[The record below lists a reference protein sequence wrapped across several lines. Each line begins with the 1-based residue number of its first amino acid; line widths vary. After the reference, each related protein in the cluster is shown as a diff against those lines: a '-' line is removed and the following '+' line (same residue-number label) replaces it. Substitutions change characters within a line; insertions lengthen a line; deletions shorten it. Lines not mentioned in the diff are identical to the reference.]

1 MTNPYEVLG
10 VKQTATDEEVKAA
23 YKEMVKK
30 YHPDRHT
37 NNPLGDLAE
46 EKLRQVNAAYDEI
59 QAQRSGKSS
68 AYGSGYSN
76 GAGAGYGAG
85 SAWNGG
91 FSSAAPSP
99 EFARVRQDID
109 AGRLDEAQAK
119 LQRIQTRTAEW
130 IFLDGMISYRR
141 GWYDDAVSKVQ
152 QAVYMDP
159 RNQEYGRALNQL
171 TNAGTGYRNTAYGR
185 GYRTND
191 DMLCTAC
198 QLYICADCCCD
209 CI

>member
-1 MTNPYEVLG
+1 MTNPYEILG
-10 VKQTATDEEVKAA
+10 IKESATDAEVKAA

-46 EKLRQVNAAYDEI
+46 EKLRQINGAYDEI
-59 QAQRSGKSS
+59 QARRSGKSS
-68 AYGSGYSN
+68 
-76 GAGAGYGAG
+76 GYGAG
-85 SAWNGG
+85 YSGG
-91 FSSAAPSP
+91 TSGQAANP
-99 EFARVRQDID
+99 EFSQVRRDID
-109 AGRLDEAQAK
+109 AGRLDEAQAN
-119 LQRIQTRTAEW
+119 LQRIRTRSAEW

-159 RNQEYGRALNQL
+159 RNPEYNQALNQL
-171 TNAGTGYRNTAYGR
+171 TNAGAGYRNTVYGR